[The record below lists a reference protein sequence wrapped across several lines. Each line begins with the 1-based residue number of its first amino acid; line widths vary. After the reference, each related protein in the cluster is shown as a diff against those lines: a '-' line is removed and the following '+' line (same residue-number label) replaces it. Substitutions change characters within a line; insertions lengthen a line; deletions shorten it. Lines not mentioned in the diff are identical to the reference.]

1 MKPAVDERS
10 TLKRLKLFPVLFRK
24 QDAEKVTPHAAMFLT
39 RALKKG
45 LVHRLSRGNYINS
58 FLRGFPRVEE
68 VACFVRPPAYVTGE
82 WALNHHGVS
91 SQSPTV
97 CTAVT
102 LGSAV
107 GRHHRLDYQDV
118 TIEFSK
124 VTPALFFGFNRIDNF
139 YMATPEKAILDTFYL
154 RKALPTPDELEIEN
168 INIDTLEQTAR
179 KFPQTVWKGIAK
191 AGLPFDFQ
199 VPNKKTVKAIKNSRE
214 GKKILEF
221 EGTLQGP
228 RYLKTCVLWL
238 L

>member
-10 TLKRLKLFPVLFRK
+10 TLKRLKLVPVLFRK

-82 WALNHHGVS
+82 WALNYHGVS

-107 GRHHRLDYQDV
+107 GRHHRLEYQDV

-168 INIDTLEQTAR
+168 INIDTLEQMAR

-191 AGLPFDFQ
+191 AGLPLDLQ
-199 VPNKKTVKAIKNSRE
+199 VPNARTMKAIRNPRA
-214 GKKILEF
+214 GKGERFLTSKALSKDLGI
-221 EGTLQGP
+221 
-228 RYLKTCVLWL
+228 
-238 L
+238 

>member
-1 MKPAVDERS
+1 MKPAVDEKS
-10 TLKRLKLFPVLFRK
+10 TLKRLKLVPVLFRK
-24 QDAEKVTPHAAMFLT
+24 QDAEKVTPHAAIFLT

-45 LVHRLSRGNYINS
+45 LVHRLSRGHYINS

-82 WALNHHGVS
+82 WALNYHGVT

-97 CTAVT
+97 CTVIT

-107 GRHHRLDYQDV
+107 GRHRRLEYQDV

-124 VTPALFFGFNRIDNF
+124 ISPALFFGFSRIENF

-168 INIDTLEQTAR
+168 VHFDRLEQMAR
-179 KFPQTVWKGIAK
+179 KFPQTVLKGIAQS
-191 AGLPFDFQ
+191 GLPFDFQ
-199 VPNKKTVKAIKNSRE
+199 KPAT
-214 GKKILEF
+214 
-221 EGTLQGP
+221 
-228 RYLKTCVLWL
+228 
-238 L
+238 